1 VVEHIKD
8 DRLAIANCKK
18 LLKKNGHLIIL
29 VPAYRYL
36 YNEFDK
42 ELEYY
47 RRYNKNAQ

>member
-29 VPAYRYL
+29 VPFR
-36 YNEFDK
+36 EISK
-42 ELEYY
+42 EQKHSRLPDE
-47 RRYNKNAQ
+47 ALQ